1 MENLNS
7 LLKFKKFLEQPKI
20 AIKRHSPKGTAGYTL
35 IEMLV
40 VVLII
45 GVLAAIA
52 APGWLG
58 FVSQR
63 RVNAA
68 SDVLLRSIQEAQSQA
83 KNKKVSYSVAFK
95 IPPNPQNEAPQIA
108 VYPTK
113 KPDGTHFNPDTELS
127 SASWRNLG
135 GDLEIKP
142 GQIMLYTNLTSEN
155 NGPSPL
161 RQDLD
166 IITFDYMGVLPTDS
180 EPPITLT
187 VAAPQ
192 GTNPIPSTKRCVKI
206 TTLLGDLT
214 KGRRDDNGGTNP
226 QGCPDL

>member
-1 MENLNS
+1 MENLDLS
-7 LLKFKKFLEQPKI
+7 LKFKQFITEPKVG
-20 AIKRHSPKGTAGYTL
+20 IKRYSPKGVDGYTL

-68 SDVLLRSIQEAQSQA
+68 SDVLLRTIQEAQSQA

-95 IPPNPQNEAPQIA
+95 SPPNAVPQVA

-113 KPDGTHFNPDTELS
+113 DANGDYIDPINDLDDI
-127 SASWRNLG
+127 SWRNLG
-135 GDLEIKP
+135 GDLEIRP
-142 GQIMLYTNLTSEN
+142 GQVMLYTNLTKEN
-155 NGPSPL
+155 NGISPL
-161 RQDLD
+161 NQDPD
-166 IITFDYMGVLPTDS
+166 FAIITFDYMGVLPTDS

-192 GTNPIPSTKRCVKI
+192 GANPIPSTKRCVKI

-214 KGRRDDNGGTNP
+214 KGRKDDNGGSNA
-226 QGCPDL
+226 QGCPDP